1 MFFNSLDFIIFFL
14 IVLTSLV
21 IIKNRKYQHLILLVA
36 SYFFFYYTS
45 NYLIIL
51 LIFSTVLDFY
61 VGQAIWKAKSIVHK
75 KGLLIIS
82 LAGNLGLLGFFKY
95 SDFAISQFNVLGSIL
110 GFEEIP
116 LLNII
121 LPIGISF
128 YTFQTISYTIDI
140 YRGGLTPCKS
150 LKEFALFV
158 AFFPSLVAGPIIRA
172 KQFLPQLREQI
183 DNLTSNSK
191 LRQIVFQGS
200 NLKLGITLMAFGFFK
215 KMFFADN
222 IAPMVNDVFSSTTGL
237 ESLTI
242 ILGTIGFGIQ
252 VYGDFSGYSDIAIGA
267 ALIIGIKIPMN
278 FNKPF
283 FATSPGD
290 FWNRWHISLSSW
302 VRDYLYLPLVF
313 KNKRSNPRIFAS
325 ILLSMTLIG
334 LWHGA
339 GWNWL
344 IFGLMHGFYVGIH
357 RILRN
362 YIPMVKINKFF
373 KTKIGTV
380 IAIFVTQYLVFLS
393 FLVFRV
399 NDLDALW
406 YSISK
411 FILLDFQMNETISFI
426 SSHKLPVLLIGLFIL
441 LHYISYRKKNLPEII
456 SSFKWKH
463 WILFLLVITLTIL
476 FFYDSNPQQFIYFQ
490 F

>member
-61 VGQAIWKAKSIVHK
+61 VGQAIWKAKSIGQK

-82 LAGNLGLLGFFKY
+82 LAGNLGLLGFLKY
-95 SDFAISQFNVLGSIL
+95 SDFAISQFNILGSVL

-183 DNLTSNSK
+183 DNYTYKSK
-191 LRQIVFQGS
+191 LRQIVFQGT
-200 NLKLGITLMAFGFFK
+200 NLRLGITLMAIGFFK

-222 IAPMVNDVFSSTTGL
+222 IAPMVNDIFSSPIGL
-237 ESLTI
+237 ESFTI
-242 ILGTIGFGIQ
+242 ILGAVGFGIQ

-290 FWNRWHISLSSW
+290 FWSRWHISLSSW

>member
-1 MFFNSLDFIIFFL
+1 MLFNSLDFIIFFL
-14 IVLTSLV
+14 LVLTSLV
-21 IIKNRKYQHLILLVA
+21 IIKNRKYQHLILLIA
-36 SYFFFYYTS
+36 SYFFFYYSS

-51 LIFSTVLDFY
+51 LIFSTILDFY
-61 VGQAIWKAKSIVHK
+61 VGQAIWKTKSIVQK
-75 KGLLIIS
+75 KYLLIIS

-95 SDFAISQFNVLGSIL
+95 SDFAISQFNILGSVL

-121 LPIGISF
+121 LQIGISF
-128 YTFQTISYTIDI
+128 YTFQTISYSLDI

-183 DNLTSNSK
+183 DNYTSNSR
-191 LRQIVFQGS
+191 LRQIVFQGT
-200 NLKLGITLMAFGFFK
+200 NLKLGITLMALGFFK

-222 IAPMVNDVFSSTTGL
+222 IAPMVDEIFSSPIGL
-237 ESLTI
+237 ESFTI
-242 ILGTIGFGIQ
+242 ILGSIGFGLQ

-267 ALIIGIKIPMN
+267 ALIIGIKIPKN

-313 KNKRSNPRIFAS
+313 KNKRSNARIFAS
-325 ILLSMTLIG
+325 LVLSMTLIG

-357 RILRN
+357 RIVRN
-362 YIPMVKINKFF
+362 YIPMLKIRTFF

-393 FLVFRV
+393 FIVFRV
-399 NDLDALW
+399 RDLDAMW
-406 YSISK
+406 YSVTK
-411 FILLDFQMNETISFI
+411 FILLDFQTNDTISI
-426 SSHKLPVLLIGLFIL
+426 IMSNKLSVLLIALFII

-456 SSFKWKH
+456 SSFKWTH
-463 WILFLLVITLTIL
+463 WILFLLTVTLVIL
-476 FFYDSNPQQFIYFQ
+476 FFYDSNPQQFFYFQ

>member
-1 MFFNSLDFIIFFL
+1 MLFNSIDFIIFFL

-21 IIKNRKYQHLILLVA
+21 IIKNRKYQHLILLIA
-36 SYFFFYYTS
+36 SYFFFYYSS
-45 NYLIIL
+45 NYLIVL

-75 KGLLIIS
+75 KYLLIIS

-95 SDFAISQFNVLGSIL
+95 SDFAISQFNELGNVL

-183 DNLTSNSK
+183 DNYSSNSR
-191 LRQIVFQGS
+191 LRQIIFQGS
-200 NLKLGITLMAFGFFK
+200 NLKLGITFMALGFFK

-222 IAPMVNDVFSSTTGL
+222 IAPMVNDVFSSPIGL
-237 ESLTI
+237 ESATI
-242 ILGTIGFGIQ
+242 ILGTIGFGLQ

-267 ALIIGIKIPMN
+267 ALIIGIKIPKN

-313 KNKRSNPRIFAS
+313 KNKRSNRRIFAS
-325 ILLSMTLIG
+325 LVLSMTLIG

-344 IFGLMHGFYVGIH
+344 IFGLMHGFYVGTH
-357 RILRN
+357 RIARN
-362 YIPMVKINKFF
+362 YIPMLKIRAFF
-373 KTKIGTV
+373 KTKIGIV
-380 IAIFVTQYLVFLS
+380 ISIFVTQYLVFLS
-393 FLVFRV
+393 FVVFRV
-399 NDLDALW
+399 SDLDAMW
-406 YSISK
+406 YSLSK
-411 FILLDFQMNETISFI
+411 FILLDFQFNDTFSFI
-426 SSHKLPVLLIGLFIL
+426 MSHKLSVLLIGVFVI
-441 LHYISYRKKNLPEII
+441 LHYISYRKKNLPETI
-456 SSFKWKH
+456 SKFKWSH
-463 WILFLLVITLTIL
+463 WIIFLLCVTLAIL
-476 FFYDSNPQQFIYFQ
+476 FFYDSNPQQFFYFQ

>member
-1 MFFNSLDFIIFFL
+1 MLFNTIDFIIFFVL
-14 IVLTSLV
+14 VLTSLV
-21 IIKNRKYQHLILLVA
+21 IIKNRKYQHLILLVS
-36 SYFFFYYTS
+36 SYFFFYYSS
-45 NYLIIL
+45 NYLITL

-61 VGQAIWKAKSIVHK
+61 VGQAIWKAKSIGHK

-200 NLKLGITLMAFGFFK
+200 NLRLGITLMAFGFFK

-222 IAPMVNDVFSSTTGL
+222 IAPMVNDIFSSPTGL

-242 ILGTIGFGIQ
+242 ILGTVGFGIQ

-290 FWNRWHISLSSW
+290 FWKRWHISLSSW

-313 KNKRSNPRIFAS
+313 KNKRSNSRIFVS
-325 ILLSMTLIG
+325 VLLSMTLIG
-334 LWHGA
+334 IWHGA
-339 GWNWL
+339 GWNFL
-344 IFGLMHGFYVGIH
+344 IFGLMHGFYLGIH
-357 RILRN
+357 SILRN
-362 YIPMVKINKFF
+362 SFPMLKITRFF

-399 NDLDALW
+399 NDIDALW

-411 FILLDFQMNETISFI
+411 FVLLDFQMNETISFI
-426 SSHKLPVLLIGLFIL
+426 SVHKLPVLLIGLFII
-441 LHYISYRKKNLPEII
+441 LHYISYQKKNLPQII
-456 SSFKWKH
+456 SAFKLKY
-463 WILFLLVITLTIL
+463 WILFLTTIALIIL
-476 FFYDSNPQQFIYFQ
+476 FFYDSNPQQFFYFQ